1 MTGPDDRTGDELVSH
16 ELVSDDLVSDDLAC
30 VELVELVTDH
40 LEGVLEPDVR
50 RRLERHL
57 EECEG
62 CVEHVE
68 QVRRTVALLRAVPQD
83 ERLSPQ
89 ARERLIGAFRAW
101 RTDVE
106 PDLGPDA

>member
-1 MTGPDDRTGDELVSH
+1 MTGPDD
-16 ELVSDDLVSDDLAC
+16 LAC
-30 VELVELVTDH
+30 IELVELVTDH
-40 LEGVLEPDVR
+40 LEGALEPDVR

-83 ERLSPQ
+83 EQLSPQ
-89 ARERLIGAFRAW
+89 ARERLLGAFRAW
-101 RTDVE
+101 RTE
-106 PDLGPDA
+106 PDAGT